1 MAAIDAALASG
12 QDVVDAA
19 LATREAELAER
30 GEFTYVLIPHEVH
43 KPMLEYKHPK
53 NTTLEDDD
61 L

>member
-30 GEFTYVLIPHEVH
+30 GEFTLSLIHI
-43 KPMLEYKHPK
+43 
-53 NTTLEDDD
+53 
-61 L
+61 